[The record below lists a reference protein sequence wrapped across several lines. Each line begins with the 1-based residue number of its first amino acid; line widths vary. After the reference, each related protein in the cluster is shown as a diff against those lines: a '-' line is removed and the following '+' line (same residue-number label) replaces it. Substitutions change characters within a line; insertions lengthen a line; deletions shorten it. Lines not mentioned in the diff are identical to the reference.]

1 MQERWLARAAME
13 MGAGAVE
20 GERNDGSGGERKKRD
35 RNRQGRLRPAVGPL
49 LLCGEDGAAAMAP
62 VAAQASVHEKGREEG
77 WRRRG
82 RHRAAR
88 EEGAVLRV

>member
-1 MQERWLARAAME
+1 MPPASAGGVAQPGIAART
-13 MGAGAVE
+13 
-20 GERNDGSGGERKKRD
+20 ERKKRD

-82 RHRAAR
+82 RHHAAR
-88 EEGAVLRV
+88 EEGTVLCV